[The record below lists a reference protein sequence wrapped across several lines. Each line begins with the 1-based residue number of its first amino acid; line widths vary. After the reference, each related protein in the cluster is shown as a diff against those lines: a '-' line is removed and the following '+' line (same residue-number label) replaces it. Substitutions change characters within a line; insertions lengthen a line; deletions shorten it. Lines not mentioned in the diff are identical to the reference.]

1 MQVMHK
7 LVFQN
12 EFILKF
18 PFAQCKH
25 FRGSVPYSKIS
36 ALGRYA
42 LVLYFD
48 GIALEMTVLTHLQLQ
63 FQQHTQMLRSYGTAL
78 LSNLCHWCKT
88 CLANFCGTVPQECP
102 HWVHNRQPI
111 KWQNQITCWKKTKKH
126 WCTKAAYKAYNMHW
140 TVDRYFMLMRWTAFL
155 FIIGQWGFDE
165 KALQISCESWS
176 RHARGNT
183 SAERRGFQVTNNDML
198 SCTSFETHTH
208 THAQEHKH

>member
-1 MQVMHK
+1 MRLHYFPISVIGAKPASQTFVGQCPRSVHTGFIIVSQLSGK
-7 LVFQN
+7 IKSLV
-12 EFILKF
+12 
-18 PFAQCKH
+18 
-25 FRGSVPYSKIS
+25 G
-36 ALGRYA
+36 
-42 LVLYFD
+42 
-48 GIALEMTVLTHLQLQ
+48 
-63 FQQHTQMLRSYGTAL
+63 
-78 LSNLCHWCKT
+78 
-88 CLANFCGTVPQECP
+88 
-102 HWVHNRQPI
+102 
-111 KWQNQITCWKKTKKH
+111 KKN

-208 THAQEHKH
+208 TRPKTQALIIVPSFSVNTEEACPFWKKNV